1 MHNFEQLLQH
11 ILSESA
17 RLTADA
23 QGAARATLCD
33 MREQQIAGMVS
44 LAVLLWLPASFIEAL
59 DEHRYALV
67 DEATRCRA
75 GR

>member
-1 MHNFEQLLQH
+1 MHNFENLLKH

-17 RLTADA
+17 ALTADS
-23 QGAARATLCD
+23 QGAARATLCEA
-33 MREQQIAGMVS
+33 REQQIAGMVS

-59 DEHRYALV
+59 DEHRYALA
-67 DEATRCRA
+67 DEASRSRY

>member
-1 MHNFEQLLQH
+1 MHNFDDILKH

-17 RLTADA
+17 VLTADSH
-23 QGAARATLCD
+23 GLARAGLCD
-33 MREQQIAGMVS
+33 AREQQIAGMVS

-67 DEATRCRA
+67 DEATRSRS